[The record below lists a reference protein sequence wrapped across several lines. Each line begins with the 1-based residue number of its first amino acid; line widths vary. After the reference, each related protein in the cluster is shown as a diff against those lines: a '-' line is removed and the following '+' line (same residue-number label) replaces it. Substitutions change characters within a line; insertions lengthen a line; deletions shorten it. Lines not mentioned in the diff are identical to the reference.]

1 MAADAQHVLAEGASG
16 HLGDDEV
23 RAGSDRR
30 EVGRQGPSRQPGP
43 GNQGRK
49 SEQAWSVTRTESLPR
64 PVDSES
70 QAGPGRETQGHGGQ
84 EGTPRG
90 GPRGL
95 RKTKV
100 SHERY
105 LQRTGHIGTPRGQAS
120 LHVLS
125 RRRLKLLN
133 ENCFCPEPLT
143 HPVRAP
149 RRQRE
154 VPGGS
159 AVAPAPDRGTGWNAA

>member
-23 RAGSDRR
+23 SAGSDRR

-84 EGTPRG
+84 EGDTSWGASWAEEDQGEPRALSPEDG
-90 GPRGL
+90 THRHATRSSLSPRF
-95 RKTKV
+95 KPPTTK
-100 SHERY
+100 
-105 LQRTGHIGTPRGQAS
+105 
-120 LHVLS
+120 
-125 RRRLKLLN
+125 
-133 ENCFCPEPLT
+133 
-143 HPVRAP
+143 
-149 RRQRE
+149 
-154 VPGGS
+154 
-159 AVAPAPDRGTGWNAA
+159 AAE

>member
-49 SEQAWSVTRTESLPR
+49 SEQAWSMTRTESLPR
-64 PVDSES
+64 PVDSEL

-105 LQRTGHIGTPRGQAS
+105 LQRMGRIGTPRGQAS
-120 LHVLS
+120 PHVLN

-149 RRQRE
+149 RGQRE